1 MRILSN
7 KMVKSNIE
15 KRKREMI
22 ISEKAKKYLI
32 EMLYRK
38 KHPTIAST

>member
-1 MRILSN
+1 
-7 KMVKSNIE
+7 MVKSNVE
-15 KRKREMI
+15 KSKREMI
-22 ISEKAKKYLI
+22 GSKKAKKYLI